1 MPVEKTT
8 FTAPNK
14 LYGDREISGY
24 GRDGLVVHKV
34 GKSGWTISQAS
45 SGMQINGRAVYATKA
60 IALEKMDQLLALDI
74 KWHLPWDEM
83 NRAFSVCATDI
94 RAIMS

>member
-1 MPVEKTT
+1 MQVEKVT

-24 GRDGLVVHKV
+24 GRGGLVAHKV

-45 SGMQINGRAVYATKA
+45 SGMQINGRAVYPTKA
-60 IALEKMDQLLALDI
+60 AALQKMDQLLALDI
-74 KWHLPWDEM
+74 KWRLPWDEM
-83 NRAFSVCATDI
+83 NRAFSTYATEI
-94 RAIMS
+94 RAILS